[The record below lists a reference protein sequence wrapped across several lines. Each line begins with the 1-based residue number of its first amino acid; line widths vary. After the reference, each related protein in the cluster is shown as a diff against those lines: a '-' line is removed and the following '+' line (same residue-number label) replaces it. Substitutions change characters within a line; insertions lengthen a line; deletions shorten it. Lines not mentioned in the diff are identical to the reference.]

1 MYVRRKVFSNVEQP
15 VEEQLYSVDM
25 TEEQYSLFSAFMEG
39 YNAAIEE
46 RSFSAEAQAAL
57 KAKLAKEGNVS
68 MTTEQKLQWM
78 KDFDAG
84 KNGGKD
90 ISGRINDTRVKI
102 KNGNYETSYIK
113 RGQKE
118 APLKGAE
125 KKAAK
130 KAVKQAAKDTE
141 KIMEANLHPTNNAGG
156 KSAKAAAEVLETA
169 PDKFKNKI
177 AMADAKRFLGKNK
190 KALALGGGAAALT
203 GAGVYGYKK
212 VANKA

>member
-68 MTTEQKLQWM
+68 MTKEQKLQWM

-130 KAVKQAAKDTE
+130 KSVKQAAKDTE
-141 KIMEANLHPTNNAGG
+141 KVMQAGYHPTNNAGG
-156 KSAKAAAEVLETA
+156 KSAKVAAETLEAA
-169 PDKFKNKI
+169 PEKFKNAI
-177 AMADAKRFLGKNK
+177 RVADAKRWVGKNK
-190 KALALGGGAAALT
+190 KALALGAAGTAAL
-203 GAGVYGYKK
+203 GAGAGYY
-212 VANKA
+212 AYNK